1 MKKAIYYFLI
11 FFSIIILQGC
21 KKVDKEA
28 NVKNETIIE
37 AEEKTSS
44 ASSEHNSVDMPSS
57 LEANLEIPDF
67 LKNYMT
73 YIQSE
78 IYEQPIRIPE
88 NKKTEYLEYNNIN
101 HVLSIPESSILGF
114 YIDNWGPKPRLSEGN
129 ILAIKELFS
138 ILKEETFFYKQK
150 TRLPADGEAEQDTEV
165 FAVLLT
171 VDSKFVLFR
180 IKSFKDDY
188 TEIIIEREDGNVIE
202 LQSFSG
208 DLHNKLREI
217 CGVSHGD
224 IEVLNNATKVEYLSS
239 SGEWK
244 LLNTA
249 ETEEFKTI
257 VNGAKKDINY
267 SSGCPFDLQMRITTE
282 TGIFDSFY
290 STDSCGVFIIGD
302 STYILSQDKRDL
314 MYKLFE
320 EFMH

>member
-1 MKKAIYYFLI
+1 
-11 FFSIIILQGC
+11 
-21 KKVDKEA
+21 
-28 NVKNETIIE
+28 
-37 AEEKTSS
+37 
-44 ASSEHNSVDMPSS
+44 MPSS
-57 LEANLEIPDF
+57 LETNLEIPDF

-114 YIDNWGPKPRLSEGN
+114 YIDNWGQKPRLSEGN
-129 ILAIKELFS
+129 ILTIKELFS
-138 ILKEETFFYKQK
+138 ILKEKTFFYKQK
-150 TRLPADGEAEQDTEV
+150 TRLPADSEAEQDTEI
-165 FAVLLT
+165 FAILLT

-180 IKSFKDDY
+180 IRSFKDDY
-188 TEIIIEREDGNVIE
+188 IEIVIEREDGDVIE
-202 LQSFSG
+202 LQSFFG
-208 DLHNKLREI
+208 NLHSKLREI
-217 CGVSHGD
+217 CGTSHGD
-224 IEVLNNATKVEYLSS
+224 IEVLNNAAKVEYLSS

-244 LLNTA
+244 LLNTV

-257 VNGAKKDINY
+257 VNGAKRDINY

-290 STDSCGVFIIGD
+290 STNSCGFFIIED